1 MLKIDEKLTCF
12 YLANCVI
19 LQKFFLQIKKLFRH
33 MRHLCC
39 ISVLFLLSVGVLH
52 SQKSKF
58 PQNFFISPINL
69 PLQASG
75 TFGEF
80 RSNHFHSGLDLR
92 IGGVVGEP
100 VYAVG
105 DGYVSRIK
113 VSGYGGGKIVYITH
127 PNGFKSVYMHLN
139 NFCGKIA
146 DWVYKYQY
154 TNHTFDLDV
163 EISPEALPVRSGDLI
178 ANAGNT
184 GGSGGPHLHFELR
197 YADNDKTI
205 NPLLF
210 GYYMKDNTSPT
221 IHDIRIYPFGENTTI
236 NGKNEVL
243 SLYAQTTSPTPKK
256 GKGNKAAPRP
266 RPVGDTVKISGKFY
280 LGIHT
285 TDGSDGSTGRNGV
298 YRVLLTVDDKL
309 VYSYQDTAFMFEE
322 TRAAN
327 AMIDYPL
334 YINKRTPY
342 LLSRVLKGHKAG
354 LCKAYSDGGYIYFT
368 DNDLHTITYTVTDF
382 ADNQATKTFYVQS
395 VEQKLSAPA
404 KPKPLARYIPLAYYL
419 KNTHQKGDFG
429 FEMDEYTIYEND
441 YLDFTTSTPGFGKL
455 LSTVY
460 TLRLVNTD
468 LPPHKSFQLKIRIP
482 DRYRTMKDKL
492 LIVSTWGKQMFAQQ
506 SRVEKGF
513 VVADVRTFGSFA
525 IAMDTAAPKASP
537 SNFNTAR
544 PLKGNTLIIKV
555 SDDLSG
561 VSYYHCYVNGIWTLA
576 EFDGKTSSLTVESD
590 NLTAGDNKIRL
601 IIGDSK
607 KNEATYEWT
616 VKK

>member
-1 MLKIDEKLTCF
+1 MKR
-12 YLANCVI
+12 I
-19 LQKFFLQIKKLFRH
+19 LCLSAI
-33 MRHLCC
+33 
-39 ISVLFLLSVGVLH
+39 VVLSVGVLH

-58 PQNFFISPINL
+58 PQNYFISPINRAM
-69 PLQASG
+69 QASG

-92 IGGVVGEP
+92 VGGVIGDP

-127 PNGFKSVYMHLN
+127 PNGYKSVYMHLN

-146 DWVYKYQY
+146 DWVEKYQY
-154 TNHTFDLDV
+154 NNHTFDLDV
-163 EISPEALPVRSGDLI
+163 DISPETLPVRSGDQI

-197 YADNDKTI
+197 YANNDKTI

-210 GYYMKDNTSPT
+210 GYYMKDNTAPT
-221 IHDIRIYPFGENTTI
+221 IHDIRIYPFGESTTI
-236 NGKNEVL
+236 NGKNEPL
-243 SLYAQTTSPTPKK
+243 SLYAQTSSPTPKK
-256 GKGNKAAPRP
+256 GKGKKPAPKP

-285 TDGSDGSTGRNGV
+285 SDASDGSTGRNGV
-298 YRVLLTVDDKL
+298 YRVLLTADDKL

-322 TRAAN
+322 TRAIN

-342 LLSRVLKGHKAG
+342 LLSRVLKGHNAG
-354 LCKAYSDGGYIYFT
+354 LCKAHSDGGYIYFT
-368 DNDLHTITYTVTDF
+368 DNDVHTITYTVTDF
-382 ADNQATKTFYVQS
+382 ADNVTTKTFYVQS
-395 VEQKLSAPA
+395 VEQKPTTPVKQKALT
-404 KPKPLARYIPLAYYL
+404 RYIPLAYYL

-441 YLDFTTSTPGFGKL
+441 YLDFTTASPGNSKL
-455 LSTVY
+455 LSTIY

-468 LPPHKSFQLKIRIP
+468 LPPHKTYQLKIRIP

-492 LIVSTWGKQMFAQQ
+492 LIVSTWGRQMFAQQ

-525 IAMDTAAPKASP
+525 IAMDTTAPTATP
-537 SNFNTAR
+537 SNFSNTK
-544 PLKGNTLIIKV
+544 PLKGNELIIKV
-555 SDDLSG
+555 SDNLSG
-561 VSYYHCYVNGIWTLA
+561 VAYYHCYVNGNWTLA
-576 EFDGKTSSLTVESD
+576 EFDGKTSSLTVAADKLNEGT
-590 NLTAGDNKIRL
+590 NNVRL
-601 IIGDSK
+601 IIGDTK
-607 KNEATYEWT
+607 KNENTYEWM
-616 VKK
+616 VKR

>member
-1 MLKIDEKLTCF
+1 MKR
-12 YLANCVI
+12 I
-19 LQKFFLQIKKLFRH
+19 L
-33 MRHLCC
+33 C
-39 ISVLFLLSVGVLH
+39 ISAIVVLSVGVLH

-58 PQNFFISPINL
+58 PQNYFISPIDRA
-69 PLQASG
+69 LQASG

-92 IGGVVGEP
+92 VGGVVGDP

-127 PNGFKSVYMHLN
+127 PNGYKSVYMHLN

-146 DWVYKYQY
+146 DWVEKYQY

-163 EISPEALPVRSGDLI
+163 DISPETLPVRSGDQI

-197 YADNDKTI
+197 YANNDKTI

-210 GYYMKDNTSPT
+210 GYYMKDNTAPT
-221 IHDIRIYPFGENTTI
+221 IHDIRIYPFGESTTI
-236 NGKNEVL
+236 NGKNEPL
-243 SLYAQTTSPTPKK
+243 SLYAQTSSPTPKK
-256 GKGNKAAPRP
+256 GKGKKPAPKP
-266 RPVGDTVKISGKFY
+266 RPVSDTVKISGKFY
-280 LGIHT
+280 LGIQT
-285 TDGSDGSTGRNGV
+285 SDASDGSTGCNGV
-298 YRVLLTVDDKL
+298 YRVLLTADDKL

-322 TRAAN
+322 TRAIN

-342 LLSRVLKGHKAG
+342 LLSRVLKGHNAG
-354 LCKAYSDGGYIYFT
+354 LCKAHSDGGYIYFT
-368 DNDLHTITYTVTDF
+368 DNDVHTITYTVTDF
-382 ADNQATKTFYVQS
+382 ADNVTTKTFYVQS
-395 VEQKLSAPA
+395 VEQKPATPA
-404 KPKPLARYIPLAYYL
+404 KQKALARYIPLAYYL

-441 YLDFTTSTPGFGKL
+441 YLDFTTASPGNSKL
-455 LSTVY
+455 LSTIY

-468 LPPHKSFQLKIRIP
+468 LPPHKTYQLKIRIP

-492 LIVSTWGKQMFAQQ
+492 LIVSTWGRQMFAQQ

-525 IAMDTAAPKASP
+525 IAMDTTAPTATP
-537 SNFNTAR
+537 SNFSNTK
-544 PLKGNTLIIKV
+544 PLKGNELIIKV
-555 SDDLSG
+555 SDNLSG
-561 VSYYHCYVNGIWTLA
+561 VAYYHCYVNGNWTLA
-576 EFDGKTSSLTVESD
+576 EFDGKTSSLTVAAD
-590 NLTAGDNKIRL
+590 KLNAGTNNVRL
-601 IIGDSK
+601 IIGDTK
-607 KNEATYEWT
+607 KNENTYEWT
-616 VKK
+616 VKR

>member
-1 MLKIDEKLTCF
+1 MKR
-12 YLANCVI
+12 I
-19 LQKFFLQIKKLFRH
+19 LCLSAI
-33 MRHLCC
+33 
-39 ISVLFLLSVGVLH
+39 VVLSVGVLH

-58 PQNFFISPINL
+58 PQNYFISPINRA
-69 PLQASG
+69 LQASG

-92 IGGVVGEP
+92 VGGVVGDP

-127 PNGFKSVYMHLN
+127 PNGYKSVYMHLN

-146 DWVYKYQY
+146 DWVEKYQY

-163 EISPEALPVRSGDLI
+163 DISPETLPVRSGDQI

-197 YADNDKTI
+197 YANNDKTI

-210 GYYMKDNTSPT
+210 GYYMKDNTAPT
-221 IHDIRIYPFGENTTI
+221 IHDIRIYPFGESTTI
-236 NGKNEVL
+236 NGKNEPL
-243 SLYAQTTSPTPKK
+243 SLYAQTSSPTPKK
-256 GKGNKAAPRP
+256 GKGKKPAPKP

-285 TDGSDGSTGRNGV
+285 SDASDGSTGRNGV
-298 YRVLLTVDDKL
+298 YRVLLTADDKL

-322 TRAAN
+322 TRAIN

-342 LLSRVLKGHKAG
+342 LLSRVLKGHNAG
-354 LCKAYSDGGYIYFT
+354 LCKAHSDGGYIYFT
-368 DNDLHTITYTVTDF
+368 DNDVHTITYTVTDF
-382 ADNQATKTFYVQS
+382 ADNVTTKTFYVQS
-395 VEQKLSAPA
+395 VEQKPTTLA
-404 KPKPLARYIPLAYYL
+404 KQKALARYIPLAYYL
-419 KNTHQKGDFG
+419 KNSHQKGDFG

-441 YLDFTTSTPGFGKL
+441 YLDFTTASPGNSKL
-455 LSTVY
+455 LSTIY

-468 LPPHKSFQLKIRIP
+468 LPPHKTFQLKIGIP

-492 LIVSTWGKQMFAQQ
+492 LIVSTWGRQMFAQQ

-525 IAMDTAAPKASP
+525 IAMDTTAPTATP
-537 SNFNTAR
+537 SNFSNTK
-544 PLKGNTLIIKV
+544 PLKGNELIIKV
-555 SDDLSG
+555 SDNLSG
-561 VSYYHCYVNGIWTLA
+561 VAYYHCYVNGNWTLA
-576 EFDGKTSSLTVESD
+576 EFDGKTSSLTVAAD
-590 NLTAGDNKIRL
+590 KLTAGTNNVRL
-601 IIGDSK
+601 IIGDTK
-607 KNEATYEWT
+607 KNENTYEWT
-616 VKK
+616 VRR

>member
-1 MLKIDEKLTCF
+1 MKR
-12 YLANCVI
+12 I
-19 LQKFFLQIKKLFRH
+19 LCLSAI
-33 MRHLCC
+33 
-39 ISVLFLLSVGVLH
+39 VVLSVGVLH

-58 PQNFFISPINL
+58 PQNYFISPIDRA
-69 PLQASG
+69 LQASG

-92 IGGVVGEP
+92 VGGVVGDP

-127 PNGFKSVYMHLN
+127 PNGYKSVYMHLN

-146 DWVYKYQY
+146 DWVEKYQY

-163 EISPEALPVRSGDLI
+163 DISPETLPVRSGDQI

-197 YADNDKTI
+197 YANNDKTI

-210 GYYMKDNTSPT
+210 GYYMKDNTAPT
-221 IHDIRIYPFGENTTI
+221 IHDIRIYPFGESTTI
-236 NGKNEVL
+236 NGKNEPL
-243 SLYAQTTSPTPKK
+243 SLYAQTSSPTPKK
-256 GKGNKAAPRP
+256 GKGKKPAPKP
-266 RPVGDTVKISGKFY
+266 RPVSDTVKISGKFY

-285 TDGSDGSTGRNGV
+285 SDASDGSTGRNGV
-298 YRVLLTVDDKL
+298 YRVLLTADDKL

-322 TRAAN
+322 TRAIN

-342 LLSRVLKGHKAG
+342 LLSRVLKGHNAG
-354 LCKAYSDGGYIYFT
+354 LCKAHSDGGYIYFT
-368 DNDLHTITYTVTDF
+368 DNDVHTITYTVTDF
-382 ADNQATKTFYVQS
+382 ADNVTTKTFYVQS
-395 VEQKLSAPA
+395 VEQKPATPA
-404 KPKPLARYIPLAYYL
+404 KQKALARYIPLAYYL

-441 YLDFTTSTPGFGKL
+441 YLDFTTASPGNSKL
-455 LSTVY
+455 LSTIY

-468 LPPHKSFQLKIRIP
+468 LPPHKTYQLKIRIP

-492 LIVSTWGKQMFAQQ
+492 LIVSTWGRQMFAQQ

-525 IAMDTAAPKASP
+525 IAMDTTAPTATP
-537 SNFNTAR
+537 SNFSNTK
-544 PLKGNTLIIKV
+544 PLKGNELIIKV
-555 SDDLSG
+555 SDNLSG
-561 VSYYHCYVNGIWTLA
+561 IAYYHCYVNGNWTLA
-576 EFDGKTSSLTVESD
+576 EFDGKTSSLTVAAD
-590 NLTAGDNKIRL
+590 KLNAGTNNVRL
-601 IIGDSK
+601 IIGDTK
-607 KNEATYEWT
+607 KNENTYEWT
-616 VKK
+616 VKR

>member
-1 MLKIDEKLTCF
+1 MKR
-12 YLANCVI
+12 I
-19 LQKFFLQIKKLFRH
+19 LCLSAI
-33 MRHLCC
+33 
-39 ISVLFLLSVGVLH
+39 VVLSVGVLH

-58 PQNFFISPINL
+58 PQNYFISPINL

-92 IGGVVGEP
+92 VGGVVGEP

-127 PNGFKSVYMHLN
+127 PNGYKSVYMHLN

-146 DWVYKYQY
+146 DWVEKYQY

-163 EISPEALPVRSGDLI
+163 DISPETLPVRSGDQI

-197 YADNDKTI
+197 YANNDKTI

-210 GYYMKDNTSPT
+210 GYYMKDNTAPT
-221 IHDIRIYPFGENTTI
+221 IHDIRIYPFGESTTI
-236 NGKNEVL
+236 NGKNEPL
-243 SLYAQTTSPTPKK
+243 SLYAQTSSPTPKK
-256 GKGNKAAPRP
+256 GKGKKPAPKP

-285 TDGSDGSTGRNGV
+285 SDASDGSTGRNGV
-298 YRVLLTVDDKL
+298 YRVLLTADDKL

-322 TRAAN
+322 TRAIN

-342 LLSRVLKGHKAG
+342 LLSRVLKGHNAG
-354 LCKAYSDGGYIYFT
+354 LCKAHSDGGYIYFT
-368 DNDLHTITYTVTDF
+368 DNDVHTITYTVTDF
-382 ADNQATKTFYVQS
+382 ADNVTTKTFYVQS
-395 VEQKLSAPA
+395 VEQKPAAPA
-404 KPKPLARYIPLAYYL
+404 KQKALARYIPLAYYL

-441 YLDFTTSTPGFGKL
+441 YLDFTTASPGNSKL
-455 LSTVY
+455 LSNIY

-468 LPPHKSFQLKIRIP
+468 LPPHKTYQLKIRIP

-492 LIVSTWGKQMFAQQ
+492 LIVSIWGRQMFAQQ

-525 IAMDTAAPKASP
+525 IAMDTTAPAATP
-537 SNFNTAR
+537 SNFSNTK
-544 PLKGNTLIIKV
+544 PLKGNELIIKV
-555 SDDLSG
+555 ADNLSG
-561 VSYYHCYVNGIWTLA
+561 VAYYHCYVNGNWTLA
-576 EFDGKTSSLTVESD
+576 EFDGKTSSLTVAADKLNEGT
-590 NLTAGDNKIRL
+590 NNVRL
-601 IIGDSK
+601 IIGDTK
-607 KNEATYEWT
+607 KNENTYEWT
-616 VKK
+616 VRR

>member
-1 MLKIDEKLTCF
+1 
-12 YLANCVI
+12 
-19 LQKFFLQIKKLFRH
+19 
-33 MRHLCC
+33 
-39 ISVLFLLSVGVLH
+39 VGVLH

-58 PQNFFISPINL
+58 PQNYFISPINL

-92 IGGVVGEP
+92 VGGVVGEP

-127 PNGFKSVYMHLN
+127 PNGYKSVYMHLN

-146 DWVYKYQY
+146 DWVEKYQY

-163 EISPEALPVRSGDLI
+163 EISPETLPVRSGDQI

-197 YADNDKTI
+197 YANNDKTI

-210 GYYMKDNTSPT
+210 GYYMKDNTAPT
-221 IHDIRIYPFGENTTI
+221 IHDIRIYPFGESTTI
-236 NGKNEVL
+236 NGKNEPL
-243 SLYAQTTSPTPKK
+243 SLYAQTTTPTPKK
-256 GKGNKAAPRP
+256 GKGKKSAPKP
-266 RPVGDTVKISGKFY
+266 HPMGDTVKISGKFY

-285 TDGSDGSTGRNGV
+285 SDASDGSTGRNGV
-298 YRVLLTVDDKL
+298 YRVLLTADDKL

-322 TRAAN
+322 TRAIN

-342 LLSRVLKGHKAG
+342 LLSRVLKGHNAG
-354 LCKAYSDGGYIYFT
+354 LCKAHSDGGYIYFT
-368 DNDLHTITYTVTDF
+368 DNDVHTITYTVTDF
-382 ADNQATKTFYVQS
+382 ADNVTTKTFYVQS
-395 VEQKLSAPA
+395 VEQKPAAPA
-404 KPKPLARYIPLAYYL
+404 KQKALARYIPLAYYL

-429 FEMDEYTIYEND
+429 FEMNEYTIYEND
-441 YLDFTTSTPGFGKL
+441 YLDFTTASPGNSKL
-455 LSTVY
+455 LSNIY

-468 LPPHKSFQLKIRIP
+468 LPPHKTYQLKIRIP

-492 LIVSTWGKQMFAQQ
+492 LIVSTWGRQMFAQQ

-525 IAMDTAAPKASP
+525 IAMDTTAPTATP
-537 SNFNTAR
+537 SNFSNTK
-544 PLKGNTLIIKV
+544 PLKGNELIIKV
-555 SDDLSG
+555 SDNLSG
-561 VSYYHCYVNGIWTLA
+561 IAYYHCYVNGNWTLA
-576 EFDGKTSSLTVESD
+576 EFDGKTSSLTVAAD
-590 NLTAGDNKIRL
+590 KLNAGTNNVRL
-601 IIGDSK
+601 IIGDTK
-607 KNEATYEWT
+607 KNENTYEWT
-616 VKK
+616 VRR

>member
-1 MLKIDEKLTCF
+1 MKR
-12 YLANCVI
+12 I
-19 LQKFFLQIKKLFRH
+19 L
-33 MRHLCC
+33 C
-39 ISVLFLLSVGVLH
+39 ISAIVVLSVGVLH

-58 PQNFFISPINL
+58 PQNYFISPIDRA
-69 PLQASG
+69 LQASG

-92 IGGVVGEP
+92 VGGVVGDP

-127 PNGFKSVYMHLN
+127 PNGYKSVYMHLN

-146 DWVYKYQY
+146 DWVEKYQY

-163 EISPEALPVRSGDLI
+163 EISPETLPVRSGDQI

-197 YADNDKTI
+197 YANNDKTI

-210 GYYMKDNTSPT
+210 GYYMKDNTAPT
-221 IHDIRIYPFGENTTI
+221 IHDIRIYPFGESTTI
-236 NGKNEVL
+236 NGKNEPL
-243 SLYAQTTSPTPKK
+243 SLYAQTSSPTPKK
-256 GKGNKAAPRP
+256 GKGKKPAPKP
-266 RPVGDTVKISGKFY
+266 RPVSDTVKISGKFY

-285 TDGSDGSTGRNGV
+285 TDGSDGSTGCNGV
-298 YRVLLTVDDKL
+298 YRVLLTADDKL

-322 TRAAN
+322 TRAIN

-342 LLSRVLKGHKAG
+342 LLSRVLKGHNAG

-368 DNDLHTITYTVTDF
+368 DNDVHTITYTVTDF
-382 ADNQATKTFYVQS
+382 ADNVTTKTFYVQS
-395 VEQKLSAPA
+395 VEQKPATPA
-404 KPKPLARYIPLAYYL
+404 KQKALARYIPLAYYL

-441 YLDFTTSTPGFGKL
+441 YLDFTTASPGNSKL
-455 LSTVY
+455 LSTIY

-468 LPPHKSFQLKIRIP
+468 LPPHKTYQLKIRIP

-492 LIVSTWGKQMFAQQ
+492 LIVSTWGRQMFAQQ

-525 IAMDTAAPKASP
+525 IAMDTTAPTATP
-537 SNFNTAR
+537 SNFSNTK
-544 PLKGNTLIIKV
+544 PLKGNELIIKV
-555 SDDLSG
+555 SDNLSG
-561 VSYYHCYVNGIWTLA
+561 IAYYHCYVNGNWTLA
-576 EFDGKTSSLTVESD
+576 EFDGKTSSLTVAAD
-590 NLTAGDNKIRL
+590 KLTAGTNNVRL
-601 IIGDSK
+601 IIGDTK
-607 KNEATYEWT
+607 KNENTYEWT
-616 VKK
+616 VKR